1 MKTITQKYVLEFL
14 NILKDSR
21 IEELRLELGNSKF
34 HAKKSSVEKDA
45 PPLVIFSE
53 AIPNSQNPR
62 LILAPRLG
70 FFRQAANPDD
80 PPLVKCGQWVREDS
94 PIGFIQVL
102 EKLYPIPAGIQ
113 GRIAQ
118 ICVADGKMV
127 EYGQPLFLVEENQG
141 KNEGK
146 RKN

>member
-1 MKTITQKYVLEFL
+1 MKTITQKHVLEFL

-34 HAKKSSVEKDA
+34 HAKKSSAEKDL

-80 PPLVKCGQWVREDS
+80 PPLVKCGQRVREDS

-102 EKLYPIPAGIQ
+102 EKIYPIPAGIQ

-118 ICVADGKMV
+118 ICVEDGKMV

-141 KNEGK
+141 KE
-146 RKN
+146 

>member
-1 MKTITQKYVLEFL
+1 MKTITQKHVLEFL

-34 HAKKSSVEKDA
+34 HAKKSSVEKDV

-53 AIPNSQNPR
+53 AIPNPQNPR
-62 LILAPRLG
+62 LVLAPRLG

-80 PPLVKCGQWVREDS
+80 PPLVKCGQRVREDS

-102 EKLYPIPAGIQ
+102 EKIYPIPAGIQ

-118 ICVADGKMV
+118 ICVEDGKMV

-141 KNEGK
+141 KE
-146 RKN
+146 

>member
-14 NILKDSR
+14 NILKDSN

-34 HAKKSSVEKDA
+34 HAKKSSGEKDI
-45 PPLVIFSE
+45 PPVEISSE
-53 AIPNSQNPR
+53 AIPGHKNLR
-62 LILAPRLG
+62 LIMAPRLG

-94 PIGFIQVL
+94 PVGFIQVL
-102 EKLYPIPAGIQ
+102 EKIYPIPAGIQ

-118 ICVADGKMV
+118 ICVEDGKMV
-127 EYGQPLFLVEENQG
+127 EYRQPLFLVEENQG
-141 KNEGK
+141 KE
-146 RKN
+146 